1 VTTEQGEP
9 PEGGFAALVPELVVG
24 DLPTSLRFWCGI
36 LGFRIAYQRPEDDF
50 AYLERGRAQVMLEAS
65 KGNWQTGRWE
75 RPLGRGIN
83 FQILVDSLEPLVDA
97 LAGAGW
103 PLFRAAHEA
112 WYRIAD
118 QEAGQR
124 QFLVLDPDGY
134 LLRFAQPLGRRPI
147 LTAAGVPA

>member
-1 VTTEQGEP
+1 MTNESGAL

-24 DLPTSLRFWCGI
+24 ELPASLRFWCDI

-50 AYLERGRAQVMLEAS
+50 AYLERGQAQVMLEVS
-65 KGNWQTGRWE
+65 KGDWQTGGWE

-83 FQILVDSLEPLVDA
+83 FQILVDSLEPLLDA
-97 LAGAGW
+97 LAAASW

-118 QEAGQR
+118 QETGQR

-134 LLRFAQPLGRRPI
+134 LLRFAQPIGCRPI
-147 LTAAGVPA
+147 LTAAEVRA